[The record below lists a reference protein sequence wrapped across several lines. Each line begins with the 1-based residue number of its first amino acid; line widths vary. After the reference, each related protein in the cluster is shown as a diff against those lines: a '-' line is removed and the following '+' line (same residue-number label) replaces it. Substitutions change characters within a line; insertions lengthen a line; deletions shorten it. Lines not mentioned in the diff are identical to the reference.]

1 MRPTRAA
8 AAFLFAAASVTTPA
22 WSQVDPV
29 EGEYARAQLLRA
41 SQPDEAL
48 AVYRQL
54 HERTRAPRALVQ
66 IGQLAAP
73 LGRWVR
79 ADAHLTA
86 ALAVTGDAWL
96 EARRAAVA
104 ANLDEVR
111 RHVSEFTVVA
121 NVPGARVRL
130 NGEDVGTLPLAR
142 APRVAVGQVVID
154 VDADGYEHL
163 RETAQAT
170 PGRSRVEVSLVA
182 RRVVAAVVL
191 PPATQGV
198 AAAPSVGPR
207 VTPALAPVATG
218 NATLRMVGVVGMVG
232 GGVGLGLGVVG
243 LVLRNGRVG
252 AFSEQGCWLEGGSAV
267 MGGSGCQAEYDAG
280 GAMGALSVAGFVGG
294 GVLAAAGVTLWLVGR
309 GSGSDSGSGER
320 GERRA
325 MVACGVGPGAV
336 GVSCGGVW

>member
-1 MRPTRAA
+1 MRTTPAA
-8 AAFLFAAASVTTPA
+8 LAFVLAAASVTTPA

-66 IGQLAAP
+66 IGQLEAQ

-79 ADAHLTA
+79 ADEHLTA

-96 EARRAAVA
+96 EARRPAVT

-154 VDADGYEHL
+154 VDAEGYEHL

-198 AAAPSVGPR
+198 AVAPTVGPR
-207 VTPALAPVATG
+207 SATTTGAAG
-218 NATLRMVGVVGMVG
+218 NATLRTVGVVGMIG
-232 GGVGLGLGVVG
+232 GGIGLGLGVVG
-243 LVLRNGRVG
+243 LALRNGRVG

-267 MGGSGCQAEYDAG
+267 MGGGQCQAEYDAG
-280 GAMGALSVAGFVGG
+280 GTMGALSVAGFVGG

-309 GSGSDSGSGER
+309 GGGGGGER

-325 MVACGVGPGAV
+325 IVACGVGPGTV